1 MSLKEFLITLEGKA
15 CNGSVNE
22 LYFVDQFLDVVR
34 DEKKDVRWLLTDFY
48 STWTEEALC
57 VYLINY

>member
-15 CNGSVNE
+15 CKSSVNE

-34 DEKKDVRWLLTDFY
+34 DEKKDVRWPLTDFLQY
-48 STWTEEALC
+48 VNWGSFVRL
-57 VYLINY
+57 LN